1 MDSQLEEKKYD
12 DKAPWYHWVAA
23 FSIMGSGAAF
33 IIIPEKPLWL
43 GIAII
48 VVGYG
53 SVQVIGRL
61 PRKDT
66 KDL

>member
-1 MDSQLEEKKYD
+1 MGEQSEEIKYD

-23 FSIMGSGAAF
+23 FAIMAAGAAF
-33 IIIPEKPLWL
+33 IVIPEKPLWL

-48 VVGYG
+48 AVGYG

-61 PRKDT
+61 PREKP

>member
-1 MDSQLEEKKYD
+1 MEPIEEKKFE

-23 FSIMGSGAAF
+23 FAIMLCGAAF

-48 VVGYG
+48 AVGYG

-61 PRKDT
+61 PREKS